1 MIQLRPISTADA
13 PLLQQL
19 YADAKQTQFIQGAA
33 TLDPSHLL
41 SRMLKV
47 TQQPQPRY
55 TYWVA
60 IDPLTQQPFGLLS
73 ATAID
78 WHSSQAELG
87 IMLLPQQQA
96 RGVAKQAFLLW
107 MDTLRAM
114 GIHHFY
120 SQMHPDNHAAKRLVR
135 QCGMTPCA
143 AINTAHPGFYWVE
156 LKRVIP

>member
-1 MIQLRPISTADA
+1 MIQLRPISAADA

-19 YADAKQTQFIQGAA
+19 YADAKQTQFISAA
-33 TLDPSHLL
+33 TSIQPPQLL
-41 SRMLKV
+41 GRMLKAMQDTAPRYSYWV
-47 TQQPQPRY
+47 PIHSQTQQP
-55 TYWVA
+55 
-60 IDPLTQQPFGLLS
+60 LGLLS
-73 ATAID
+73 ATAIN
-78 WHSSQAELG
+78 WTTAQAELG
-87 IMLLPQQQA
+87 IMLLPEQQA

-143 AINTAHPGFYWVE
+143 AQHQTNPGFYWVE
-156 LKRVIP
+156 RIYSLA